1 MCEWM
6 KSACSES
13 AVGSPSM
20 SSVVSERYFIIYISI
35 PGGRVLL
42 YILSS
47 MDVYACIRTCIQ

>member
-20 SSVVSERYFIIYISI
+20 SSVVSERYFLQHGKTWQMVWPLIFY
-35 PGGRVLL
+35 
-42 YILSS
+42 
-47 MDVYACIRTCIQ
+47 